1 MTLSLLF
8 IPRNRKVDF
17 DVEIIIEELLN
28 VPLISGLYY
37 VKWKLKH
44 GSKSN
49 KMTHRAPVKDHSV
62 RWQYKLQDRV
72 QLVIGKDNFL
82 LPCALS
88 LSIKQE
94 LNGGKE
100 INNIGRLKINLSEY
114 VGSTVITRHY
124 LLQESKINSTL
135 KKTQIYSG
143 LTGIISDRDVE
154 DDEVSIVGLSF
165 NFEEHYLVKS
175 RSTSSLRSA
184 YYAQANHTT
193 PITSSLAANNFL
205 LSVGGKSSTDVIEE
219 IFKGNDPNNVKDD
232 DMRNSAIIPESL
244 K

>member
-114 VGSTVITRHY
+114 VGPS
-124 LLQESKINSTL
+124 L

-205 LSVGGKSSTDVIEE
+205 LSVHERIL
-219 IFKGNDPNNVKDD
+219 N
-232 DMRNSAIIPESL
+232 
-244 K
+244 